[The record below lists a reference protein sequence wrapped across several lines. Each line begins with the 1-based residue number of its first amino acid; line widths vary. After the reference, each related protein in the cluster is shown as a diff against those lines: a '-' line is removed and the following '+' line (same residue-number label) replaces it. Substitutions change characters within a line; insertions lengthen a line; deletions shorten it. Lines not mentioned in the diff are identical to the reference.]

1 MRGLGSAACLS
12 YPHKNKTRLADKLHR
27 WICQSQAGW
36 FLDVFLRAETCGS
49 RDATAIFKKMSG
61 LLARCSRIRSSR
73 IGSVAWIM
81 MSCPSFAKRRG
92 TQQISADYSPMLT
105 TSHHFWTPHP
115 ERWTKAM
122 QLVDDDDIMSTA
134 GSRDAGV
141 TAEEQQC
148 QCSSPSRA
156 LLALHI
162 HT

>member
-1 MRGLGSAACLS
+1 
-12 YPHKNKTRLADKLHR
+12 
-27 WICQSQAGW
+27 
-36 FLDVFLRAETCGS
+36 
-49 RDATAIFKKMSG
+49 
-61 LLARCSRIRSSR
+61 
-73 IGSVAWIM
+73 
-81 MSCPSFAKRRG
+81 
-92 TQQISADYSPMLT
+92 MLT
-105 TSHHFWTPHP
+105 TSHHFWTPHL

-148 QCSSPSRA
+148 QGSSPSRA

>member
-12 YPHKNKTRLADKLHR
+12 YPHKNKTRIADKLHR

-36 FLDVFLRAETCGS
+36 FFDVFFMFFDVFCVLKPVDLGMPR
-49 RDATAIFKKMSG
+49 
-61 LLARCSRIRSSR
+61 ARCSRIRSSR

-92 TQQISADYSPMLT
+92 TQQISADSPMLT
-105 TSHHFWTPHP
+105 TSHHDFWTPHP
-115 ERWTKAM
+115 KRWTKAM
-122 QLVDDDDIMSTA
+122 QLVDDDHIMSTA

-148 QCSSPSRA
+148 QCSSSSRA